1 MPRQKKMFAWGA
13 AALFAVAAAI
23 AGPKLFRGN
32 KAENVATAT
41 VTLGDIEKTANAVG
55 SLKPKEY
62 VDVGTQVSG
71 QLQKVY
77 VEVGERIK
85 KGALIA
91 EIDPSRYESTVQ
103 SDRATVENL
112 QAQLNQQQAEFELA
126 QQQFDRNQKMQQQ
139 EAVSQDTVD
148 QLQAALKV
156 AAAKI
161 ASTQAQLRGAQAT
174 LKGDVANLSYT
185 RIYSPI
191 DGTVASQTTL
201 QGQTV
206 NSSQSAP
213 TIVQVANL
221 DVMTVWAEV
230 AEADVN
236 KIKLGTPVYFTTLGN
251 ADRKWTGTVRQIQP
265 TPVTTNDVV
274 LYNVLVDT
282 ANPDGVL
289 LPDMTVQVFFVLGEA
304 KHVPIA
310 PVAGLEAAKGGAR
323 NSWTATVLTDAG
335 QEKREVKVGLTTRTQ
350 AEVLSG
356 LAVGDRLLV
365 ADAAPAPAAKTA
377 QNSRVPGMGGPRL

>member
-1 MPRQKKMFAWGA
+1 MPRRKRMFAWGG
-13 AALFAVAAAI
+13 AALLAVAAAI
-23 AGPKLFRGN
+23 AGPKLLGGN
-32 KAENVATAT
+32 KSQDVATAT

-77 VEVGERIK
+77 VEVGQRIK

-112 QAQLNQQQAEFELA
+112 QAQLNQQRAEYDLA
-126 QQQFDRNQKMQQQ
+126 KQQFDRNQKMQQQ
-139 EAVSQDTVD
+139 DAVSQDTVD

-282 ANPDGVL
+282 ANPDGLL
-289 LPDMTVQVFFVLGEA
+289 LPNMTVQVFFVLGEA
-304 KHVPIA
+304 RHVPIA
-310 PVAGLEAAKGGAR
+310 PVAGLEQVKGGSK
-323 NSWTATVLTDAG
+323 NLYTATVLTDSG
-335 QEKREVKVGLTTRTQ
+335 QEKREVKVGLATRTQ
-350 AEVLSG
+350 AAVLSG
-356 LAVGDRLLV
+356 LKVGDRLLV
-365 ADAAPAPAAKTA
+365 ADVVAPVANKTA
-377 QNSRVPGMGGPRL
+377 QNRVPGMGGPRL

>member
-1 MPRQKKMFAWGA
+1 MPRRKRMFAWGA
-13 AALFAVAAAI
+13 VALMLVAAAV
-23 AGPKLFRGN
+23 ATPKLLGG
-32 KAENVATAT
+32 KKSTDTATAE

-77 VEVGERIK
+77 VEVGQRIK
-85 KGALIA
+85 KGTLIA
-91 EIDPSRYESTVQ
+91 EIDSSRYESTVLN
-103 SDRATVENL
+103 DRAILENL
-112 QAQLNQQQAEFELA
+112 QAQANQQQAELELA
-126 QQQFDRNQKMQQQ
+126 QQQLNRNLKMMAQ

-148 QLQAALKV
+148 QLAAALKV
-156 AAAKI
+156 AQAKV
-161 ASTQAQLRGAQAT
+161 ASTRAQIKGAEAN
-174 LKGDVANLSYT
+174 LKGDLANLSYT

-221 DVMTVWAEV
+221 DVMTVWAQV

-236 KIKLGTPVYFTTLGN
+236 KVKLGMPVYFSTLGM

-265 TPVTTNDVV
+265 TPTIENDVV
-274 LYNVLVDT
+274 LYNVLIDAANVD
-282 ANPDGVL
+282 GL
-289 LPDMTVQVFFVLGEA
+289 LMPDMTVQVFFVLGEA
-304 KHVPIA
+304 KGVPMA
-310 PVAGLEAAKGGAR
+310 SLAALEPKKQGGR
-323 NSWTATVLTDAG
+323 NAYTATVVTDDG
-335 QEKREVKVGLTTRTQ
+335 QEKRDVKVGLVTRTEAQ
-350 AEVLSG
+350 ILSG
-356 LAVGDRLLV
+356 LQVGERLLLT
-365 ADAAPAPAAKTA
+365 ATAAPPANKGGAP
-377 QNSRVPGMGGPRL
+377 RMPGMGPRL